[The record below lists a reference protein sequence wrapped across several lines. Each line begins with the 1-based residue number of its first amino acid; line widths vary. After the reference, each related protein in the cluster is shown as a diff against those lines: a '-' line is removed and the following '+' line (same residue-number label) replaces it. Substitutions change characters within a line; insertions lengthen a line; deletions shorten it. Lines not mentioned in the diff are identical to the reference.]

1 MHVFRKT
8 VATVLDYAGKT
19 KEASR
24 QLGHASEEVT
34 KAYY

>member
-19 KEASR
+19 KEASL
-24 QLGHASEEVT
+24 QLGHPSEEVT